1 MDGTNDMSEG
11 QEQRDSE
18 GMYLSQGVQPAVD
31 DSLGSLRLQ
40 LDHREI
46 IEEFMHNLKNEELV
60 QFPDGKVGYEN
71 VSGATPLLNDKGV
84 GLILLTLRSRVNKVS
99 ILSDLDAGVI
109 NRMCKYIDEDLTM
122 QFMLNW
128 QNIGIESNAG
138 AHLIIGNTCD
148 MVESTLSKGKDGNY
162 MKLLRHIYAFQ
173 ELKNTG
179 GAGAKSSMMNM
190 PNQGSSPGVTDS
202 IMRLFGK
209 K

>member
-1 MDGTNDMSEG
+1 MVSDQERDEG
-11 QEQRDSE
+11 AYMAQ
-18 GMYLSQGVQPAVD
+18 GMQPAVD
-31 DSLGSLRLQ
+31 DSLGSLKLQ

-60 QFPDGKVGYEN
+60 QYPDGKIGYEN
-71 VSGATPLLNDKGV
+71 VSKTPPIISDEGAS
-84 GLILLTLRSRVNKVS
+84 LILLTLRSRVNKVS
-99 ILSDLDAGVI
+99 ILSDLDASVI
-109 NRMCKYIDEDLTM
+109 NRMCKYIDEDLSM
-122 QFMLNW
+122 QFLLNW
-128 QNIGIESNAG
+128 NELGLANNSS
-138 AHLIIGNTCD
+138 AHLIINNTCD

-179 GAGAKSSMMNM
+179 AGQKNSMMSM
-190 PNQGSSPGVTDS
+190 PSSGSSAGVTDS